1 MDAAV
6 HPSFLVSALGHPSL
20 SGAIER
26 FAGELRAERRSF
38 GQRGLAARKPAPAL
52 IRRLLEPT
60 PGPHL
65 AAVVDGAVIGVARID
80 ASAPTGP
87 ELLIAVV
94 ESWRGQGVA
103 SALGAQVVA
112 RAASQGYHR
121 ILLHTAVRAPQVRAL
136 GAALGFD
143 FVEIDRGRVDLV
155 WRQAPEARTA

>member
-6 HPSFLVSALGHPSL
+6 HPSFLVSAPGHPSL
-20 SGAIER
+20 GGAIER

-38 GQRGLAARKPAPAL
+38 GRRGPAARTLSPML

-65 AAVVDGAVIGVARID
+65 AAVVDGTVIGVARID
-80 ASAPTGP
+80 AAAPTGP

-94 ESWRGQGVA
+94 ESWRGRGVA

-112 RAASQGYHR
+112 RAASQGVHR
-121 ILLHTAVRAPQVRAL
+121 ILLHTTVRAPQVRSL

-143 FVEIDRGRVDLV
+143 LVAIDGGRVDLV
-155 WRQAPEARTA
+155 WRRAPVARTA